1 MHEATEDGAT
11 LARVRHLR
19 MELHAVEFA
28 TFVGHS
34 RDRSGLVARD
44 HLEAGGERRDL
55 VAVAHP
61 HVEQAVLLAVD
72 AVLDAFEQSGMAA
85 GADLGIAEFAHP
97 GILDLAAE
105 LSRHG
110 LHAVADPERDPEL
123 EDGLGGLGRGVV
135 VHGGGPPGEHDAA
148 RGEAADEFLVDVEGM
163 QLAVD
168 LRLPDAAR
176 DQLRVLRAEVED
188 EDLVVHYSTW

>member
-1 MHEATEDGAT
+1 
-11 LARVRHLR
+11 
-19 MELHAVEFA
+19 MELHSVEFA
-28 TFVGHS
+28 RVVGYC

-44 HLEAGGERRDL
+44 HLEAGRERRDF

-72 AVLDAFEQSGMAA
+72 AVLDAVEELRMAA

-110 LHAVADPERDPEL
+110 LHAVTDPEHRDSEL
-123 EDGLGGLGRGVV
+123 EDRVGSLGSGVF
-135 VHGGGPPGEHDAA
+135 VHGGGPPGEDDAA
-148 RGEAADEFLVDVEGM
+148 RREAAGDFLVDIEGM

-176 DQLRVLRAEVED
+176 DQLRGLRAEGED
-188 EDLVVHYSTW
+188 EALVVHYSTW